1 MKEQIILYN
10 GPNSPFGRKT
20 KITSLVQEISLEEKI
35 INVYESDFL
44 DKHNPLRKIPTLVI
58 NDLTIIDSDNICLHL
73 DSISK
78 KETKESSYLAIIN
91 DLSED
96 IGIST
101 EETKSLVDVALS
113 STDPRNVNYEQ
124 LKQEITT
131 FLFINIFFLICK
143 L

>member
-1 MKEQIILYN
+1 MK
-10 GPNSPFGRKT
+10 
-20 KITSLVQEISLEEKI
+20 
-35 INVYESDFL
+35 
-44 DKHNPLRKIPTLVI
+44 
-58 NDLTIIDSDNICLHL
+58 
-73 DSISK
+73 K

-113 STDPRNVNYEQ
+113 SSSTDLRNVNYEQ

>member
-1 MKEQIILYN
+1 MK
-10 GPNSPFGRKT
+10 
-20 KITSLVQEISLEEKI
+20 
-35 INVYESDFL
+35 
-44 DKHNPLRKIPTLVI
+44 
-58 NDLTIIDSDNICLHL
+58 
-73 DSISK
+73 K
-78 KETKESSYLAIIN
+78 KETKESSYSAIIN

-113 STDPRNVNYEQ
+113 SVDPRDVNYEQ

-131 FLFINIFFLICK
+131 FLVINIFFIICK

>member
-1 MKEQIILYN
+1 MK
-10 GPNSPFGRKT
+10 
-20 KITSLVQEISLEEKI
+20 
-35 INVYESDFL
+35 
-44 DKHNPLRKIPTLVI
+44 
-58 NDLTIIDSDNICLHL
+58 
-73 DSISK
+73 K
-78 KETKESSYLAIIN
+78 KEIKESSYSAIIN

-113 STDPRNVNYEQ
+113 SVDPRYVNYEQ

-131 FLFINIFFLICK
+131 FLVINIFFIICK

>member
-1 MKEQIILYN
+1 MK
-10 GPNSPFGRKT
+10 RK
-20 KITSLVQEISLEEKI
+20 Q
-35 INVYESDFL
+35 
-44 DKHNPLRKIPTLVI
+44 
-58 NDLTIIDSDNICLHL
+58 
-73 DSISK
+73 
-78 KETKESSYLAIIN
+78 TKESSYLAIIN

-113 STDPRNVNYEQ
+113 SVDPRYVNYKQ

-131 FLFINIFFLICK
+131 FLVINIFFIICK

>member
-1 MKEQIILYN
+1 MK
-10 GPNSPFGRKT
+10 
-20 KITSLVQEISLEEKI
+20 
-35 INVYESDFL
+35 
-44 DKHNPLRKIPTLVI
+44 
-58 NDLTIIDSDNICLHL
+58 
-73 DSISK
+73 K
-78 KETKESSYLAIIN
+78 KEKKESLYLAIIN

-124 LKQEITT
+124 LKQEITA